1 MIYGNCPIK
10 WAQNEKKRIF
20 KIERRIQQGEM
31 KALRFDNIGG
41 IRMVTV
47 KRKKKRSL
55 VNPRGRQAVAA
66 LSALLALAIIAGA
79 IALVA
84 LMRLNS
90 RMEDLNGY
98 IARSVRTDINQAIQC
113 YDTLERKG
121 DDAAADALNN
131 MKRYMYS
138 AYGMNRLLIEARG
151 DRYSLLDA
159 SGYNSLQT
167 AIGEYERLLANGQ
180 ATGATR
186 ATLGDCVK
194 SLRSM
199 LSARFEEGDNLLPQ

>member
-1 MIYGNCPIK
+1 MYGLWWILGIVALTLGAFF
-10 WAQNEKKRIF
+10 WLDRMAAA
-20 KIERRIQQGEM
+20 RRRR
-31 KALRFDNIGG
+31 ALDLF
-41 IRMVTV
+41 
-47 KRKKKRSL
+47 
-55 VNPRGRQAVAA
+55 VARNLLA
-66 LSALLALAIIAGA
+66 LSGLSALLALAVIAGA

-98 IARSVRTDINQAIQC
+98 IAKSIRTDINQAIQC

-121 DDAAADALNN
+121 DDAAADALGS

-151 DRYSLLDA
+151 ERYALLDA
-159 SGYNSLQT
+159 SAYNSFQI
-167 AIGEYERLLANGQ
+167 AVGEYERLLANGQ
-180 ATGATR
+180 ATGTTR

-194 SLRSM
+194 SLRAM
-199 LSARFEEGDNLLPQ
+199 LSARFDESDNLLPQ

>member
-20 KIERRIQQGEM
+20 KIERRIQQREM

-199 LSARFEEGDNLLPQ
+199 LSARFDEGDNLLPQ

>member
-98 IARSVRTDINQAIQC
+98 IARSVRTDIYQAIQC
-113 YDTLERKG
+113 YDTLERRG

-199 LSARFEEGDNLLPQ
+199 LSARFDEGDNLLPQ